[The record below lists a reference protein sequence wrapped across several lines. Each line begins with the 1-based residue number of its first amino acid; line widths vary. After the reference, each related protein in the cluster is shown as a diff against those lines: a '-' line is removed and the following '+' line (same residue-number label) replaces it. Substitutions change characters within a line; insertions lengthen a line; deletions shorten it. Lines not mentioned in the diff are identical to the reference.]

1 MGIGCVL
8 YDYLTRKITS
18 LWDIFTILAY
28 ITKFIHQQNLCSL
41 ISNVKQQK
49 SFFLVVLSNHKL
61 VFLLSYNWGWNKLVW
76 ATFQKIT
83 AVSKKFVTV
92 DLIKQISLPQVSL

>member
-1 MGIGCVL
+1 MVIGCVL
-8 YDYLTRKITS
+8 YDYLTSKITS
-18 LWDIFTILAY
+18 LWDILTILAY

-41 ISNVKQQK
+41 ISNVKLQK

-61 VFLLSYNWGWNKLVW
+61 VFLLSYKLVW